1 MCVFRQ
7 SHSEEVS
14 QLQEQLSERTRENK
28 RLKSSFNSIK
38 ELNDNM
44 KKQASICFSWLLFT

>member
-7 SHSEEVS
+7 SRSEEVS